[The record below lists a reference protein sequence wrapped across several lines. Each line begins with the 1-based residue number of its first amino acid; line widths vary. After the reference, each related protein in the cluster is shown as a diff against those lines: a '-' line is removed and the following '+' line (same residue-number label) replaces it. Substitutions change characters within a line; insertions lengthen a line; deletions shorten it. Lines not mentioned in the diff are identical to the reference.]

1 MKFSVHAANSADC
14 PALATLSLA
23 AFKDDPIVGF
33 YAKNVPPDIMHA
45 YQCQQYRRRL
55 QTSSLNGLKVFKV
68 VDDDTREIVA
78 VARWQIP
85 YSLSVEQQAE
95 KEKLQEAKLARPEG
109 YNKELEEA
117 FSAALDKLQEK
128 WVDDS
133 KDYVLLGLAV
143 SPSHQRLGLGSLLIR
158 GGLAMADEVGGRVYL
173 ESSAV
178 GMPLYLKHG
187 FKPVDDI
194 LIDMR
199 PYGGTGI
206 ASEKCMMREPGGK

>member
-68 VDDDTREIVA
+68 VDDDTRWVISALHIGTHDNYLKRWLEALPGFKDHSHRIRMLTDNREIVA

-133 KDYVLLGLAV
+133 KDYG
-143 SPSHQRLGLGSLLIR
+143 GS
-158 GGLAMADEVGGRVYL
+158 
-173 ESSAV
+173 
-178 GMPLYLKHG
+178 
-187 FKPVDDI
+187 
-194 LIDMR
+194 
-199 PYGGTGI
+199 
-206 ASEKCMMREPGGK
+206 